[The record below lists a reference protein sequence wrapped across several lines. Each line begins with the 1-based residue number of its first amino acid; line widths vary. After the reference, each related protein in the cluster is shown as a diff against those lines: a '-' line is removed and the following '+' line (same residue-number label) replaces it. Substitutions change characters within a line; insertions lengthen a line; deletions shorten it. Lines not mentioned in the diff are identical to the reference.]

1 MVKVVPY
8 FAGLLALCQGAVATK
23 AVTSFSEWVDG
34 ILEDPNGNH
43 MKPEEVVAAFQSGQF
58 NSPTPAKAGRSLL
71 EKRATCY
78 EHPGTECLIV
88 DAVACINAVARR
100 PADQCRGIYLQCQIN
115 TAAMTTDGRT
125 DSSW

>member
-8 FAGLLALCQGAVATK
+8 ITGLLAICQGAVATK

-58 NSPTPAKAGRSLL
+58 NSPTPGTYIFHLTSCASFEADTPANTAKAGRSLL

-78 EHPGTECLIV
+78 EHPGTECLVCEKTSI
-88 DAVACINAVARR
+88 INALTE
-100 PADQCRGIYLQCQIN
+100 QLC
-115 TAAMTTDGRT
+115 
-125 DSSW
+125 